1 MEYYILIVGRG
12 LISLLFAVVC
22 VIALLLFIRSYKKF
36 VFTDIIAATLKVGAV
51 YFFDEALIL
60 W

>member
-12 LISLLFAVVC
+12 LISLLFAAVC

-36 VFTDIIAATLKVGAV
+36 VFTDIIAALRQSAV
-51 YFFDEALIL
+51 KEK
-60 W
+60 